1 MKIKIRK
8 ALYVGLVSSMIST
21 AVVPALAANENTQ
34 SAQSTVELGDS
45 TKDKE
50 DILPENINMSSTI
63 NSKTARINQK
73 IIQYIDNV
81 NFENYKANSDKELG
95 LKEVKINIYPWNRY
109 DDAAELEKIVIPW
122 TEIEKKMPDGSFK
135 ELSGVRIILNGYS
148 GIYDTFI
155 KKDFKYDGSS
165 KEDMIFTR
173 KEMTDYMDNNP
184 DYQRA
189 YKDYL
194 EANPGKYRWSYQMGL
209 IVVPLDKD
217 GKEMTFKDG
226 ITKMQIDGPIEVHYI
241 SKDEPTYGDWGLNRV
256 HEGTLLDNTTGVK
269 YTDIYYETSTLKISP
284 DKKENLQSNDKIN
297 LDLNLKNTSKNVV
310 NKMLVMG
317 YDVVD
322 GDGKVIESKEISDE
336 DGSKKLVTVKPGEEF
351 NTSEVYTIPDG
362 YKGKKLTFKPYVY
375 GVYGEYDGKE
385 RKVYYN
391 PDEKEYDEP
400 VDIMMKESTS
410 GGGNTG
416 GGSGGGGDTT
426 SKNNV
431 ILASGD
437 KYTDVLAATVLGNEK
452 KCPILLSE
460 KNQVSDNAL
469 KEMKRLDTD
478 TVIISGGPESVSDNV
493 VNQLKKEGYDIRRI
507 AGQNRYETARKIGSE
522 VRLTTKNM
530 DEAILV
536 DGTNF
541 PDVITMSALANQKRV
556 PILLTEPKALNNT
569 TEKTLKDWNI
579 ENVTIG
585 GEKISVS
592 QDVENSVKSNVKTVD
607 RIGGHDRYET
617 AYKVADEVRS
627 KTNNKNDMILVD
639 GTNFPDGIT
648 ISSLSAKF
656 KAPILL
662 TTPNTLHPT
671 TAKAINDWTI
681 ENILIGGGYNSVSKS
696 IEDNLG
702 AKNKERVAGS
712 NRYNTAVEISK
723 RYTNSTSLG
732 KN

>member
-1 MKIKIRK
+1 MKEKIKRVVSLGS
-8 ALYVGLVSSMIST
+8 ALALTVSCLSVASYAVEKNDDKVLPKEPTETTVTVDKFVPRIGDEITFSIDNFGYENTEDKIGTDYGVLFYNYEEVDKYKPSFTYNNNAQVFQKMALPSVKVERYEEKTDKWIDSGTDLNLSLFLRDQSASVGHYTSAPNEKKEHTIYREDVLKTIKDSDSYLGSLKQYTVFINSLDDDGKPFTPGKHLVSNRIST
-21 AVVPALAANENTQ
+21 
-34 SAQSTVELGDS
+34 
-45 TKDKE
+45 
-50 DILPENINMSSTI
+50 
-63 NSKTARINQK
+63 
-73 IIQYIDNV
+73 
-81 NFENYKANSDKELG
+81 
-95 LKEVKINIYPWNRY
+95 
-109 DDAAELEKIVIPW
+109 
-122 TEIEKKMPDGSFK
+122 
-135 ELSGVRIILNGYS
+135 
-148 GIYDTFI
+148 
-155 KKDFKYDGSS
+155 
-165 KEDMIFTR
+165 
-173 KEMTDYMDNNP
+173 
-184 DYQRA
+184 
-189 YKDYL
+189 
-194 EANPGKYRWSYQMGL
+194 
-209 IVVPLDKD
+209 
-217 GKEMTFKDG
+217 
-226 ITKMQIDGPIEVHYI
+226 DGPIKVTYKIEDNETKQKYATLQGVSSWFKNENVNKRYEVPYPI
-241 SKDEPTYGDWGLNRV
+241 NWL
-256 HEGTLLDNTTGVK
+256 
-269 YTDIYYETSTLKISP
+269 YYETSDIKLSLDEPMREFKAGDTIKLKVEI
-284 DKKENLQSNDKIN
+284 E
-297 LDLNLKNTSKNVV
+297 NTSKNLPNSRLISGIDFGKKEGSYPKEGDKTDIELEYGTDNPVIKEEV
-310 NKMLVMG
+310 GPGQKITKHTEIKLPDEIKPE
-317 YDVVD
+317 YLQ
-322 GDGKVIESKEISDE
+322 DGKLVLTPFLLTSNMDNSSGKTVAYKNLKEREYNEPLYLSFDKE
-336 DGSKKLVTVKPGEEF
+336 EGEE
-351 NTSEVYTIPDG
+351 NGS
-362 YKGKKLTFKPYVY
+362 
-375 GVYGEYDGKE
+375 
-385 RKVYYN
+385 N
-391 PDEKEYDEP
+391 
-400 VDIMMKESTS
+400 
-410 GGGNTG
+410 

-437 KYTDVLAATVLGNEK
+437 KYTDVLTATVLGNEK

-460 KNQVSDNAL
+460 KNKVSDNTL
-469 KEMKRLDTD
+469 NEMKRLDTD

-493 VNQLKKEGYDIRRI
+493 VNQLKKEGYDVRRI
-507 AGQNRYETARKIGSE
+507 AGQNRYETAKKIGNE

-530 DEAILV
+530 NEAVLV

-541 PDVITMSALANQKRV
+541 PDVITMSALANEKRV

-648 ISSLSAKF
+648 ISSLAAKF

-662 TTPNTLHPT
+662 TTPDTLHPT